1 MIKAC
6 VIGFPIKH
14 SRSPMI
20 HGHWLKQFGI
30 SGDYS
35 RVEVRPEELRQFL
48 GTLPEQGYAGCNITL
63 PHKEPAC
70 NYVQNLDDKGRRT
83 GSINTVYV
91 RDGQTFA
98 TSTDGE
104 GFAENIL
111 WRLPSFSFS
120 GKTALILGA
129 GGTSRALIDEML
141 RRGLTHVHL
150 ANRTPEKAEKIAK
163 VFPGQVTALSLA
175 QLDAALGETDLLIN
189 ATSAG
194 IADAAKITVPFTKLR
209 KEAVVTDVNYV
220 PLVTPFLQEAKAHG
234 HAIVPGLGMLLH
246 QAVPGFELWFGKRP
260 VVNEE
265 LYSLIARDIDPGY
278 TPGTTG

>member
-20 HGHWLKQFGI
+20 HGFWLKHFGI
-30 SGDYS
+30 AGEYT
-35 RVEVRPEELRQFL
+35 RVEVRPEGLRQFL
-48 GTLPEQGYAGCNITL
+48 GTLPEQGFAGCNITL

-70 NYVQNLDDKGRRT
+70 NYVQNLDDRGKRT

-104 GFAENIL
+104 GFVENIL
-111 WRLPSFSFS
+111 WRLPTFSFT
-120 GKTALILGA
+120 GKTVLILGA
-129 GGTSRALIDEML
+129 GGTSRAIIDEML
-141 RRGLTHVHL
+141 RRGATHIFL

-163 VFPGQVTALSLA
+163 VFAGAVTALPLT
-175 QLDAALGETDLLIN
+175 QLDKALEQTELLVN

-194 IADAAKITVPFTKLR
+194 IADQAKIAVPFAKLR

-260 VVNEE
+260 VVTEE
-265 LYSLIARDIDPGY
+265 LYGFIARDIDPGY
-278 TPGTTG
+278 AG

>member
-1 MIKAC
+1 MIRAC

-30 SGDYS
+30 AGEYA
-35 RVEVRPEELRQFL
+35 RVEVRPEELREFL
-48 GTLPEQGYAGCNITL
+48 GTLPERGLAGCNITL

-70 NYVQNLDDKGRRT
+70 NYVQHLDDRGRRT

-104 GFAENIL
+104 GFVENIL

-141 RRGLTHVHL
+141 RRGADHVLL

-175 QLDAALGETDLLIN
+175 HLDDALSCADLLVN

-194 IADAAKITVPFTKLR
+194 IADAAKIVVPFARLKQD
-209 KEAVVTDVNYV
+209 AVVTDVNYV
-220 PLVTPFLQEAKAHG
+220 PLVTPFLQEAAAHG
-234 HAIVPGLGMLLH
+234 HVVVPGLGMLLH

-260 VVNEE
+260 VVNDA
-265 LYSLIARDIDPGY
+265 LYTLIARDIDPGY
-278 TPGTTG
+278 AG

>member
-30 SGDYS
+30 DGEYG
-35 RVEVRPEELRQFL
+35 RVEVRPEELREFL
-48 GTLPEQGYAGCNITL
+48 GTLPERGYAGCNITL

-70 NYVQNLDDKGRRT
+70 NYVQNLDDRGQRT

-104 GFAENIL
+104 GFVENIL
-111 WRLPSFSFS
+111 WRLPTFSFA

-141 RRGLTHVHL
+141 RRGLARVLL

-163 VFPGQVTALSLA
+163 AFPGKVTTVALTHLDKSLA
-175 QLDAALGETDLLIN
+175 ETDLLIN

-194 IADAAKITVPFTKLR
+194 VADAAKISVPFAKL
-209 KEAVVTDVNYV
+209 KPDAVVTDVNYV

-234 HAIVPGLGMLLH
+234 HPIVPGLGMLLH
-246 QAVPGFELWFGKRP
+246 QAVPGFALWFGKRP
-260 VVNEE
+260 VVDED
-265 LYSLIARDIDPGY
+265 LYRLIARDIDPGY
-278 TPGTTG
+278 AG